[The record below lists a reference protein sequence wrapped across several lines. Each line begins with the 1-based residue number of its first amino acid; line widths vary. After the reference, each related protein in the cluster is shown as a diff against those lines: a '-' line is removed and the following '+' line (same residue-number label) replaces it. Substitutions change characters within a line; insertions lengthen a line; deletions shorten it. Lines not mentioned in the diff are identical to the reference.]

1 MRTGG
6 ESEVS
11 GGGSLGRLGDAR
23 YSACELIPLRCRAGA
38 RCAVYWPVGTGLI
51 IELAPGRSASVPVVY
66 GTASTREDLGSA
78 LPPGT
83 YWFKV
88 QMRFRRGLGGL
99 QLTRSPPAGA
109 DHDRPP
115 SAAHRGCQPLNPLTR
130 PHRVPVRGRP
140 PARSDLNQTLR
151 ALPLVFGCPAVV
163 ERAGKADADTDN

>member
-1 MRTGG
+1 
-6 ESEVS
+6 
-11 GGGSLGRLGDAR
+11 
-23 YSACELIPLRCRAGA
+23 LRCRAGA

-51 IELAPGRSASVPVVY
+51 IELAPGRSASIPVVY